1 MKNLDIKSFAI
12 GALLG
17 SIFFLSIGAASKAD
31 LGKWDEKQEWLIVSR
46 DNLQK
51 ANLLKGISTK
61 QGNGKMLYHFKATPG
76 WEPFGANDL
85 YFRKRVK

>member
-1 MKNLDIKSFAI
+1 MKSLSI
-12 GALLG
+12 GVVLSL
-17 SIFFLSIGAASKAD
+17 IFFLGVGATSKSD
-31 LGKWDEKQEWLIVSR
+31 VGKWDKKQEWLIVSR

-85 YFRKRVK
+85 YFRKRIK